1 VLDVALAL
9 RTRAGER
16 AETART
22 MYLLFGNEVSFYC
35 AIQHGVRR
43 RGRARGEKKEG
54 RATHTS
60 AKATGAT
67 SASSAAAR
75 KGARGVIVAFVGR
88 SAARFVSVGV
98 PRLDWTLLRLAFYPF
113 GPVRYS

>member
-1 VLDVALAL
+1 
-9 RTRAGER
+9 
-16 AETART
+16 

-43 RGRARGEKKEG
+43 RGRARGEKKKEG

-98 PRLDWTLLRLAFYPF
+98 PRLDWTLLRLAFYSIAARPF
-113 GPVRYS
+113 YPEIPATYLPT